1 MRYMK
6 KKRMEYGRWAVPG
19 ALAGSGALA
28 WPTAGAVMPAGWDEM
43 GEADS
48 PYTEL
53 SGGRRGSAGPVGGS
67 RSCGRKAAG
76 GVGCAGMASPGRL
89 GRDAGRATGGSCRRG
104 HPPHAPPARPRL
116 DHPCQGV
123 RRCARNRTWQC
134 ARHRLTRPRAC
145 GSEST
150 GGSEG
155 CMAGAVPTRRLPDP
169 RGGPCG
175 RARTTRSAR
184 KRWAAAPLRNL
195 RKKKSKRFW
204 RELPRNHFL
213 RKRDTFWRMAAY
225 DVFLFSS
232 VRYFVC

>member
-1 MRYMK
+1 
-6 KKRMEYGRWAVPG
+6 
-19 ALAGSGALA
+19 
-28 WPTAGAVMPAGWDEM
+28 
-43 GEADS
+43 
-48 PYTEL
+48 
-53 SGGRRGSAGPVGGS
+53 
-67 RSCGRKAAG
+67 
-76 GVGCAGMASPGRL
+76 MASPGRL
-89 GRDAGRATGGSCRRG
+89 GRDAGRATGGSCRRAY
-104 HPPHAPPARPRL
+104 PPHAPPARPRL

-195 RKKKSKRFW
+195 RKKEIEAHLEGTSEKSLFAKKKY
-204 RELPRNHFL
+204 LL
-213 RKRDTFWRMAAY
+213 AY
-225 DVFLFSS
+225 GS
-232 VRYFVC
+232 VRCVSFFERTLLRMLTPPKTGV